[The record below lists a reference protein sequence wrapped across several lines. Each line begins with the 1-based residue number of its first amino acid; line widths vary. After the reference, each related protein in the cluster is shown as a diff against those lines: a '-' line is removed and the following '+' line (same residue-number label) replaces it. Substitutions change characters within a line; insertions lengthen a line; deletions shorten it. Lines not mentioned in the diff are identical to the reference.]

1 MGGLGAR
8 TIVGFVQAVL
18 SREPAILETLGKRDV
33 AAVRGE
39 NLPGKRLKGAEGT
52 YLLLNVVA
60 LQHRLLQDVLGP
72 AARVRRSGR
81 GCAYTSLTLLRRS
94 VCDSVETTRTATRSA
109 RRRRMTNVST
119 KKVRRP
125 ARSVHTIRGHR
136 EKPLLFTSITGRLYR
151 RQHHFLT

>member
-8 TIVGFVQAVL
+8 AIVGFVQAVL

-119 KKVRRP
+119 NKCE
-125 ARSVHTIRGHR
+125 G
-136 EKPLLFTSITGRLYR
+136 LLALSTLLEVTGRNRYFSLLSQVGYTGGSITS
-151 RQHHFLT
+151 